1 MYRPGRGDE
10 NTFDSCKV
18 KDEFSGGFQELQK
31 EENEELLF
39 SGCRVPVWDDK
50 KFQRWMVTIRMNLI
64 PLNCTLEMVKMDN
77 FVTYILP

>member
-1 MYRPGRGDE
+1 MYRPGREDE
-10 NTFDSCKV
+10 NTFDSCEV

-31 EENEELLF
+31 GENKELLF
-39 SGCRVPVWDDK
+39 NGYRLPVWDDK
-50 KFQRWMVTIRMNLI
+50 KFQRWMVTIRMDLI